1 MRHRHINLL
10 NKRHQRFGFTR
21 REVAAEVAGK
31 PLFQILSF
39 TDIDNR
45 PGGIVHTINA
55 GLAGDGFQERFG
67 IKLFGH
73 WLVNVSAL
81 HRPWRIAR

>member
-1 MRHRHINLL
+1 MLKQQRFGFSMRHRHINLL
-10 NKRHQRFGFTR
+10 NKRHQRFSFTR

-45 PGGIVHTINA
+45 PGGIVHTVYA
-55 GLAGDGFQERFG
+55 WLAGHGFQERF
-67 IKLFGH
+67 
-73 WLVNVSAL
+73 
-81 HRPWRIAR
+81 RIEHITH